1 MADRILVIDDEK
13 ALRLLYT
20 RELGREGYEVEAA
33 CDAAEAIDMFAKTN
47 YDLAIVDIEMPGM
60 DGLEL
65 MGKLRKLSPHT
76 RLVINSAYSTYKA
89 DFNSW
94 LSDGYIVKSSDLTPL
109 KSKLKELLVK
119 SDSRE

>member
-13 ALRLLYT
+13 ALRLLYA
-20 RELGREGYEVEAA
+20 RELSREGYEV
-33 CDAAEAIDMFAKTN
+33 DAAGDAIEAIAMFAKSS
-47 YDLAIVDIEMPGM
+47 YALAIVDIEMPGM

-65 MGKLRKLSPHT
+65 MGKLRRMAPDT

-94 LSDGYIVKSSDLTPL
+94 LADGYILKSSDLTQL
-109 KSKLKELLVK
+109 KMKMKELLVT
-119 SDSRE
+119 SDQGK